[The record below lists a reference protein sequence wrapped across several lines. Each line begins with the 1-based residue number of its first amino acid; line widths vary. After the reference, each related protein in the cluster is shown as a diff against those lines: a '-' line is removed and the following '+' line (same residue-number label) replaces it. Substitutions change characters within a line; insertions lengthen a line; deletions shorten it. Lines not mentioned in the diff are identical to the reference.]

1 MSKNP
6 SKAHGVE
13 GGVGD
18 RERGERV
25 EEKEGWR
32 VRGGVVR

>member
-6 SKAHGVE
+6 SKVVFE
-13 GGVGD
+13 GGVGCA
-18 RERGERV
+18 ERGEGV